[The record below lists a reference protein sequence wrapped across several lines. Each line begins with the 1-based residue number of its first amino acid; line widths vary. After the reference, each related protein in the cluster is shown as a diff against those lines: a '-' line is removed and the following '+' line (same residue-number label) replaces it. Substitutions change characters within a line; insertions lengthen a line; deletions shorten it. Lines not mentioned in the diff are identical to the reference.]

1 MNTRPETVNRE
12 KVESIFQSMNLL
24 NIKRSAGL
32 LISLEQQDVEEFI
45 SVHSSIV
52 IFLLNVLDNRR
63 RMALLEK
70 ISDAAI
76 LYIVEEELR
85 MRLIREISRV
95 ESGALLDQ
103 LSELLDGIDLSG
115 SLDSPPV
122 AAIDFIYARQ
132 SRTNNRFVYLNLLA
146 VPRLRS
152 CLDRM
157 LDRNP
162 LVLQVVLCYADS
174 AAQEIAFSL
183 FMQKKPTMLTGL
195 PEVFLNQ
202 KIKEDYRPFLSEDV
216 FEHLPLDQKRIV
228 LELQDF
234 EKSAQGKLDSM
245 YRLARSR
252 LFLSAV
258 LEVSQE
264 MRPEIRD
271 YLFHK
276 LRREFLLTFQQMC
289 LLRTYQEQRAGLV

>member
-183 FMQKKPTMLTGL
+183 FIQKKPTMLTGL